1 MSYLGAYGWLG
12 DVGASRTPVDD
23 LAAQVNRFGP
33 TAPEP
38 HRIAPISF
46 ATSGQTAVTMELA
59 VPAIVIAHR
68 RANEAYI
75 RFGDQGSLQAIDA
88 ISAGYANPVGYVTSH
103 LVELTS
109 TLRAYGDSLGLPV
122 AAVEGEMFGI
132 PTTYVLIGVAFA
144 LMLMFKKG
152 GR

>member
-1 MSYLGAYGWLG
+1 MG
-12 DVGASRTPVDD
+12 DVAASRTAVDE

-38 HRIAPISF
+38 HRIAPIRF

-68 RANEAYI
+68 RANEAYV
-75 RFGDQGSLQAIDA
+75 RFGDQGSLQAIGT
-88 ISAGYANPVGYVTSH
+88 ITAGYANPVGYVTSH
-103 LVELTS
+103 LGELTS
-109 TLRAYGDSLGLPV
+109 TLRAYGDSLGLP
-122 AAVEGEMFGI
+122 AAVAESEVLGI
-132 PTTYVLIGVAFA
+132 PTTYVLIGVALV
-144 LMLMFKKG
+144 LMLLFNKG